1 MSDIEFILGGSFDP
15 IHFGHLHIIDSL
27 QDLNSSWPVRILPC
41 SVPALKKR
49 TSASFVQRVEMIQ
62 LALKDY
68 NNVIVDRRES
78 HRTGKSYSYDTLRE
92 LAQEYPGRR
101 FVLVIGSD
109 NLETIGQWYQAEQ
122 LAKCC
127 HLVVVDRPDTSVE
140 QQQAHLIDLGF
151 RAVTSHLE
159 LAEVKSGLFYHYKII
174 ERDTSSTAIRDSF
187 RGSRIESD
195 AGDVGSQNDS
205 CTQNETRNQNSLTV
219 SNAGSENCANGLAKH
234 SQNIA
239 LTSLDNKTASQIIDA
254 LNIDTP
260 VAVKDYIINHSIYT

>member
-1 MSDIEFILGGSFDP
+1 MSDIEFIFGGSFDP

-219 SNAGSENCANGLAKH
+219 SNTGSENCANGLAKH

>member
-1 MSDIEFILGGSFDP
+1 MSDIEFIFGGSFDP

-27 QDLNSSWPVRILPC
+27 QDLNSSWPVRVLPC

-159 LAEVKSGLFYHYKII
+159 LAEVKSGRFYHYKII

-205 CTQNETRNQNSLTV
+205 CTQNETKNQNSLTV

>member
-1 MSDIEFILGGSFDP
+1 MSDIEFIFGGSFDP
-15 IHFGHLHIIDSL
+15 IHFGHLHIINSL

-41 SVPALKKR
+41 SVPALKKQ
-49 TSASFVQRVEMIQ
+49 TSASFAQRVEMIQ

-68 NNVIVDRRES
+68 HNVIVDRRES

-92 LAQEYPGRR
+92 LAKEYPSRR
-101 FVLVIGSD
+101 FILVIGSD
-109 NLETIGQWYQAEQ
+109 NLETIGQWYQAKQ

-127 HLVVVDRPDTSVE
+127 HLVVVDRPDNSVE
-140 QQQAHLIDLGF
+140 QQQAFLTDLGF

-159 LAEVKSGLFYHYKII
+159 LAEVPSGLFYHYKII
-174 ERDTSSTAIRDSF
+174 ERDTSSTAIRDSL

-195 AGDVGSQNDS
+195 AGNVGSKNES
-205 CTQNETRNQNSLTV
+205 CTQNGSRKQNSLTV
-219 SNAGSENCANGLAKH
+219 SNAGSESCTNDLAQQ

-239 LTSLDNKTASQIIDA
+239 LTSRDNKTASQMIDA
-254 LNIDTP
+254 LNIETP